1 MDGRVNQKAQILSQ
15 MLNEA
20 GIKTVYSTDILVPI
34 WEKYIVMCGNSCI
47 FSYFECSAGEIRK
60 SPEKLK
66 FVNDVYTEL
75 YNLAKANGVNVADDI
90 VEKYNGI
97 FSKLHYDA
105 ITSLYRDIR
114 AGKTNTE
121 FNSIIGKAYKMAVKT
136 GIECPCITKTYNK
149 YKVL

>member
-1 MDGRVNQKAQILSQ
+1 MVKEYIFL
-15 MLNEA
+15 
-20 GIKTVYSTDILVPI
+20 YSTYAIIIYLFAIITYEYKIMLKYPLVILFVFILVGAAI
-34 WEKYIVMCGNSCI
+34 ASCRPT
-47 FSYFECSAGEIRK
+47 STQ
-60 SPEKLK
+60 
-66 FVNDVYTEL
+66 DTEL